1 MCKDGTSHNSCSLG
15 QYCQCAFYASLFSGF
30 IEEELTPE
38 EGRVRELE
46 IEISHLKKKYGDN
59 WMKYYPYHLDA
70 DFDDEKGNPYNYG
83 FDDPEE
89 DSNDGWWRK

>member
-1 MCKDGTSHNSCSLG
+1 
-15 QYCQCAFYASLFSGF
+15 
-30 IEEELTPE
+30 
-38 EGRVRELE
+38 
-46 IEISHLKKKYGDN
+46 
-59 WMKYYPYHLDA
+59 MKYYPYHLDA